1 MRVPI
6 VLLLTLAVVAQAI
19 ALPGGKYVKAVYLEP
34 ESVPESTANKFVSA
48 NEYAPLPD
56 KIDAEMVDAFPEPPV
71 GQFTPQFKEGTSAEG
86 GKLERVR
93 VIPGIVHEAPLKKV
107 EIGIVISKKVADG
120 NVSSVP
126 SGQVSATPAPVA
138 NTAAATAAPVANKVQ
153 ASTAAP
159 IVTPVVTVANA
170 GM

>member
-34 ESVPESTANKFVSA
+34 ESAPESTANKFVSA

-126 SGQVSATPAPVA
+126 S
-138 NTAAATAAPVANKVQ
+138 
-153 ASTAAP
+153 AAP